1 MKKIYERPVAEIEKF
16 AAEDILTTST
26 IDNLSEQLVN
36 KGVAVSDITT
46 YDAQNLFGE

>member
-26 IDNLSEQLVN
+26 IDNLSEQLVKN
-36 KGVAVSDITT
+36 GVEVQDITT
-46 YDAQNLFGE
+46 VDAQSLFGE